1 MTPLRE
7 RMLEELC
14 RHNYAP
20 RTRDTY
26 VSQIAKL
33 ARHFGTS
40 PDKLTREQ
48 VQEYQ
53 DLITDQRVSWLPQA
67 VAAMQFLYNKTLQRD
82 WKIAHSRRPK
92 AKRSRVALTP
102 EEVSR
107 LLAAAQPFKARMLFT
122 TMYACGL
129 RVSEGV
135 ALEVTDID
143 SQRMVIHV
151 RKGKGRKDRYV
162 PLGETLLHQLR
173 EYWRT
178 ERPSRFL
185 FPGTQPD
192 KPWSLTGVRQE
203 FRLAQRM
210 AGIAKACTT
219 HTLRHSYASH
229 CLQAGMKVG
238 TIQQILGHANLET
251 TATYTH
257 VTDGINGVREPFPD
271 LLVEDLA
278 PSKLNSKR
286 QER

>member
-20 RTRDTY
+20 RTRENY

-82 WKIAHSRRPK
+82 WKITHSYRPK
-92 AKRSRVALTP
+92 AKRSREALTP

-107 LLAAAQPFKARMLFT
+107 LLRAAQPGKARMLFT

-129 RVSEGV
+129 RV
-135 ALEVTDID
+135 
-143 SQRMVIHV
+143 
-151 RKGKGRKDRYV
+151 
-162 PLGETLLHQLR
+162 LR
-173 EYWRT
+173 RCC
-178 ERPSRFL
+178 
-185 FPGTQPD
+185 
-192 KPWSLTGVRQE
+192 TG
-203 FRLAQRM
+203 
-210 AGIAKACTT
+210 
-219 HTLRHSYASH
+219 S
-229 CLQAGMKVG
+229 
-238 TIQQILGHANLET
+238 
-251 TATYTH
+251 
-257 VTDGINGVREPFPD
+257 D
-271 LLVEDLA
+271 
-278 PSKLNSKR
+278 
-286 QER
+286 